1 MTLDTYEF
9 DTSETKGTRFL
20 DENNDTVAWLLAEV
34 FPPVGT
40 EVQLPDGALAQVTNL
55 ALDLS
60 NPSGIAQ
67 IFVSVKRIG

>member
-9 DTSETKGTRFL
+9 DTRATKGTLFL
-20 DENNDTVAWLLAEV
+20 DQNGDKVGWLLAEV

-40 EVQLPDGALAQVTNL
+40 EVNLPDGSSAVVTNL
-55 ALDLS
+55 TLDMS

-67 IFVSVKRIG
+67 IFVSVKQI